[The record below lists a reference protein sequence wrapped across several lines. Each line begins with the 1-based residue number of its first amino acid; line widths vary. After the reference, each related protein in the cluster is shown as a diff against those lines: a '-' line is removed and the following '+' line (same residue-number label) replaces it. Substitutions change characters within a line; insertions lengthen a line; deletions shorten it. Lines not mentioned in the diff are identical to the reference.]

1 MRRYHLLVPSAL
13 IRPIL
18 CLYSLIHYRPC
29 SAYAAYIAGI
39 LINVVGFA
47 GATGQQVPLAATR
60 IYQMSFFTGFGV
72 SALIYYTLNK
82 LFPVRGAGECARFE
96 EVDVSAHE
104 LAGSVEY
111 RREDDDDKK
120 STVSTG
126 VRSVRSRV

>member
-1 MRRYHLLVPSAL
+1 MRRYHFLVPSAL

-60 IYQMSFFTGFGV
+60 IYQMSFFTGFGM
-72 SALIYYTLNK
+72 SALLYCTLSYA
-82 LFPVRGAGECARFE
+82 FPPAGAHAVFE
-96 EVDVSAHE
+96 ETDVSDLEPCDEGLQDTA
-104 LAGSVEY
+104 SV
-111 RREDDDDKK
+111 DKK
-120 STVSTG
+120 EAVYVSSTMAV
-126 VRSVRSRV
+126 